1 MFITLLVY
9 VDIFVE
15 LNFAV
20 NLIYS
25 NYSLLNCCTLWK
37 FSNDII
43 FITLNIHRFKLQ
55 IIINSK
61 CKKIS

>member
-25 NYSLLNCCTLWK
+25 NYSLLNCCTLEV
-37 FSNDII
+37 
-43 FITLNIHRFKLQ
+43 Q
-55 IIINSK
+55 Q
-61 CKKIS
+61 